1 MIFNSYIFLF
11 VFLPITLLIFRL
23 SSYHYGKRTAIAVLG
38 IASFIYYGWWN
49 PPYIFL
55 LLASIIFNFYF
66 ADIISRANKKK
77 HFLALGILLN
87 LVLLGYFKYAGFLIL
102 NINFLFKGNYE
113 LGQILLPIGI
123 SFFTFQQIAY
133 LSDISKGQKMKYSF
147 VDYILFVTFFPQL
160 IAGPIVHHKEMMPQ
174 FSKTDED
181 AEFNLSLGLTLFLIG
196 LAKKVIVADN
206 LAPHASPVFSHA
218 ANDVSFNIFEAWIGT
233 FAYTFQLYFDFSGYS
248 DMALGIAAMFGIFL
262 PVNFLSP
269 YKATNLV
276 EFWRR
281 WHITL
286 SRFLRDYLYIPLGGN
301 RKGKGRELSNL
312 LITMVIGGL
321 WHGANWTFVAW
332 GFLHG
337 LGLSV
342 NHMVSKLTGKFKFNL
357 KALSAVITFLFVSL
371 TWVLF
376 RSENF
381 NSALSMY
388 STMFAFKGLVLPH
401 EMLTA
406 YPIFGAEYAGEF
418 HKTPIAIIMVSGII
432 AFIAPNSLQ
441 LINSAKFNSPIKLP
455 STRLQWSP
463 SFKWVAFMTLLFI
476 ACLLN
481 MTNMSEFLYYQF

>member
-1 MIFNSYIFLF
+1 
-11 VFLPITLLIFRL
+11 
-23 SSYHYGKRTAIAVLG
+23 
-38 IASFIYYGWWN
+38 
-49 PPYIFL
+49 
-55 LLASIIFNFYF
+55 
-66 ADIISRANKKK
+66 
-77 HFLALGILLN
+77 
-87 LVLLGYFKYAGFLIL
+87 
-102 NINFLFKGNYE
+102 
-113 LGQILLPIGI
+113 
-123 SFFTFQQIAY
+123 
-133 LSDISKGQKMKYSF
+133 
-147 VDYILFVTFFPQL
+147 
-160 IAGPIVHHKEMMPQ
+160 MMPQ

-181 AEFNLSLGLTLFLIG
+181 ADFNLSLGITLFLIG

-286 SRFLRDYLYIPLGGN
+286 SRFLRDYLYFPLGGN

-337 LGLSV
+337 LGLSL
-342 NHMVSKLTGKFKFNL
+342 NHMVSKLTGKFKYKF

-388 STMFAFKGLVLPH
+388 STMFAFKGLILPH

-441 LINSAKFNSPIKLP
+441 VINSAKFNSPIKLP

-463 SFKWVAFMTLLFI
+463 SFKWVAFMILLFI